1 MNNKKFF
8 RINLIYFIAMILV
21 ASIFV
26 LGYAGILTNDFVT
39 SFLIQIVVMFAIPML
54 MYTALISKN
63 FKKTF
68 SDAGFKKISLKM
80 VGIAILLGIVLY
92 CINDFVASAFA
103 SFISLLGY
111 ENISTS
117 TTVTFNYGLLLKDFI
132 LSCVL
137 PGFCEE
143 FLHRGIMLH
152 AGKNCANT
160 RFVLISS
167 SILFG
172 LMHLNINQFF
182 YACILGFLMGY
193 VSLASNS
200 IFPAMIIH
208 FMNNFLSSYFYYG
221 YYLNWPLANFIYSIE
236 SALLSNIFIYVM
248 VSTLFIIAMIFL
260 YFYLTRLIA
269 KERVRYEVLRI
280 IDCLRLEKIPIE
292 EAQQK
297 INQTNEIL
305 EKTRIFNIKDRENKK
320 FSFVSIIFLI
330 SSIALGSLITISS
343 FIWGI
348 I

>member
-1 MNNKKFF
+1 
-8 RINLIYFIAMILV
+8 MI
-21 ASIFV
+21 
-26 LGYAGILTNDFVT
+26 
-39 SFLIQIVVMFAIPML
+39 
-54 MYTALISKN
+54 
-63 FKKTF
+63 
-68 SDAGFKKISLKM
+68 
-80 VGIAILLGIVLY
+80 GIAILLGIVLY

-117 TTVTFNYGLLLKDFI
+117 TTVTFNYGLLLKDFV

-137 PGFCEE
+137 PGFC
-143 FLHRGIMLH
+143 
-152 AGKNCANT
+152 ANT
-160 RFVLISS
+160 RFVLIIS

-172 LMHLNINQFF
+172 LIHLNINQFF

-260 YFYLTRLIA
+260 YFYLTRLMA

-320 FSFVSIIFLI
+320 ISFVSIIFLI